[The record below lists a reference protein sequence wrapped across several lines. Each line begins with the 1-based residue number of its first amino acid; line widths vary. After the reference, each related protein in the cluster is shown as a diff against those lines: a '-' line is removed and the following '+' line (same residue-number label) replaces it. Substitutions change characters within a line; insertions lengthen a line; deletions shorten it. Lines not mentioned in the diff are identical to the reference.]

1 MTDDWKRCLHC
12 GAQLPNEAAFCPHC
26 AKSIHKRTEVKPPR
40 HMPGWALRSA
50 LIAVCILAVALAVA
64 LAGWLRAR
72 PRVYDNGTA
81 EVIYTDGDG
90 SYQLLLNHF
99 GDRFQPMTDYA
110 EEVEEGTTSNKPSRL
125 FINHV
130 ETGVNAKEVFL
141 RKVDTIT
148 VELLQGGDSPEPWQY
163 TQPQASDY
171 DPEAASQSILTYTD
185 RSGDMELRWNIRM
198 KNGDTIRLYQRM
210 ALGVVSTRH
219 FYPEDVPMDTMEELQ
234 ALVDEINGT
243 ITSDVIVYIYL
254 PAVTYEGSL
263 LLEQRSMNLIG
274 SEGPDGSRTT
284 FTGTLQATAQNGYIC
299 QFQNLCF
306 MGDGEGVG
314 VSASARINFNHCQF
328 AGWRTGVLCYGDS
341 WVNIK
346 DSVFEDNAV
355 GFHFNSTSDNR
366 NDHMYSGNLF
376 QRNDTA
382 VLLESVPGD
391 QALYFEGTRFS
402 RNGADIDNRC
412 GHEVSIAAAIFE

>member
-1 MTDDWKRCLHC
+1 MEFSKICPHC
-12 GAQLPNEAAFCPHC
+12 GAHLPDMASFCPHC
-26 AKSIHKRTEVKPPR
+26 AQSVTQRRELHPPR
-40 HMPGWALRSA
+40 RLPRRVLRGALLVLVLGTLALSA
-50 LIAVCILAVALAVA
+50 YLYT
-64 LAGWLRAR
+64 R
-72 PRVYDNGTA
+72 PKVYDNGTA
-81 EVIYTDGDG
+81 EVIYTDDDG
-90 SYQLLLNHF
+90 SYQLLLNYF
-99 GDRFQPMTDYA
+99 GDRFQPMTDYS
-110 EEVEEGTTSNKPSRL
+110 EELEEGTTSNKPSRL
-125 FINHV
+125 FINHMD
-130 ETGVNAKEVFL
+130 TGVNAKEVFL
-141 RKVDTIT
+141 RKVEAIN
-148 VELLQGGDSPEPWQY
+148 VELLRGGDSLEPWQY

-171 DPEAASQSILTYTD
+171 DPEAASRSILTYTD

-210 ALGVVSTRH
+210 ALGVVPTRH
-219 FYPEDVPMDTMEELQ
+219 FYPEDVPMDTMDDLQ
-234 ALVDEINGT
+234 ALVDQVNET
-243 ITSDVIVYIYL
+243 ITSDIIVYIHL

-274 SEGPDGSRTT
+274 SEGPDGVRTT

-306 MGDGEGVG
+306 TGDGEGVG

-328 AGWRTGVLCYGDS
+328 TGWRTGVLCYGSS

-346 DSVFEDNAV
+346 DSVFEDNTV

-376 QRNDTA
+376 RRNGTA

>member
-1 MTDDWKRCLHC
+1 MNQQKICPHC
-12 GAQLPNEAAFCPHC
+12 GAQLPDMASFCPHC
-26 AKSIHKRTEVKPPR
+26 AQSVTQRREFRPPR
-40 HMPGWALRSA
+40 RLPRRVLRGALLVLVLGTLALSA
-50 LIAVCILAVALAVA
+50 YLYT
-64 LAGWLRAR
+64 R
-72 PRVYDNGTA
+72 PKVYDNGAA
-81 EVIYTDGDG
+81 EVIYTDDDG
-90 SYQLLLNHF
+90 SYQLLLNYF
-99 GDRFQPMTDYA
+99 GDRFQPMTDYS
-110 EEVEEGTTSNKPSRL
+110 EELEEGTTSNKPSRL

-130 ETGVNAKEVFL
+130 DTGVNAKEVFL
-141 RKVDTIT
+141 RKVEAIN
-148 VELLQGGDSPEPWQY
+148 VELLRGGDSPEPWQY

-171 DPEAASQSILTYTD
+171 DLEAASRSILTYTD

-210 ALGVVSTRH
+210 KLGMVPTRH
-219 FYPEDVPMDTMEELQ
+219 FYPEDVPMNTLEDLQ
-234 ALVDEINGT
+234 ALVDQVNET
-243 ITSDVIVYIYL
+243 ITSDVIVYIHL

-274 SEGPDGSRTT
+274 SEGPDGARTT

-306 MGDGEGVG
+306 TGDGEGVG

-328 AGWRTGVLCYGDS
+328 TGWRTGVLCYGSS

-346 DSVFEDNAV
+346 DSVFEDNTV

-376 QRNDTA
+376 RRNGTA
-382 VLLESVPGD
+382 VLLESVPSD
-391 QALYFEGTRFS
+391 QPLYFEGARFS
-402 RNGADIDNRC
+402 RNGTDIDNRC
-412 GHEVSIAAAIFE
+412 GQKVDISQAVFE